1 MLPIIKQRNA
11 NVFPK
16 KISYNAKNTGR
27 QWVENINMAI
37 RAEKSLNLQ
46 NGPNWT
52 SFEKFRTEG
61 GKALESVKSGTV
73 ATLNTKTGQYR
84 ILEEQDFQHLL
95 GLARDVD
102 RLRGGLRVISSS
114 VRVVQKHPDVESI
127 DLLIEAIAMLG
138 GLPELPTRSSFEPLL
153 PEDGIDVD
161 EDDEVNLDPTTIKR
175 PLNY

>member
-1 MLPIIKQRNA
+1 
-11 NVFPK
+11 
-16 KISYNAKNTGR
+16 
-27 QWVENINMAI
+27 VENINMAI
-37 RAEKSLNLQ
+37 TVEKSLNLQ
-46 NGPNWT
+46 NGPNWP

-84 ILEEQDFQHLL
+84 ILEEQDFQSLL

-102 RLRGGLRVISSS
+102 RLRGGLRVISHS
-114 VRVVQKHPDVESI
+114 VRVVQKHRDVESI

-138 GLPELPTRSSFEPLL
+138 GLPELPTRSSFGPLM

-161 EDDEVNLDPTTIKR
+161 EDDEVNLDPNTIKR
-175 PLNY
+175 PEF